1 MPSSPQMPKVFPI
14 PALVAAVFAM
24 GLAGCDRAA
33 NTLAGYSTHDAAARP
48 ARSATPAYPSATPET
63 VHATAPAPDTTAAPR
78 AEPLS
83 REALSDTA
91 ITGRV
96 KAAILT
102 DPALA
107 GTDISVNTDSGVV
120 TLTGTV
126 KTQEQAAI
134 ASVHAQGHDGVMRID
149 NHLSTLPL

>member
-1 MPSSPQMPKVFPI
+1 MPKIFPI
-14 PALVAAVFAM
+14 PAFLAVVVAI
-24 GLAGCDRAA
+24 GLTACDRAP
-33 NTLAGYSTHDAAARP
+33 NGLAGYSTQDAAARP
-48 ARSATPAYPSATPET
+48 ARSAAPAYPPVIPE
-63 VHATAPAPDTTAAPR
+63 PLPTAAPR

-83 REALSDTA
+83 REALSDTV

-134 ASVHAQGHDGVMRID
+134 ASVHAQGHVGVMRID
-149 NHLSTLPL
+149 NHLSPLPL

>member
-1 MPSSPQMPKVFPI
+1 MPKVFPI
-14 PALVAAVFAM
+14 HAFLAVVSAV
-24 GLAGCDRAA
+24 GLAACDRAA
-33 NTLAGYSTHDAAARP
+33 NGLAGYSVHDAAARP
-48 ARSATPAYPSATPET
+48 ARSAAPAYPAATPEP
-63 VHATAPAPDTTAAPR
+63 VTAAAPAPR

-83 REALSDTA
+83 RDAVSDTA

-149 NHLSTLPL
+149 NHLSPLPL